1 MVGGAIW
8 WWTASAVMPASRP
21 PAAPSRCPVID
32 LVDETASVLRVL
44 AEAALD
50 GERLELVAVR
60 RRGAVRVDVV
70 DLSAGV
76 MPALAS
82 AALITRNAPSP
93 SSDGAVMWYAS
104 ADMP

>member
-1 MVGGAIW
+1 
-8 WWTASAVMPASRP
+8 MPASRP

-32 LVDETASVLRVL
+32 LVDETATLPGVL

-50 GERLELVAVR
+50 GQRLDLVAVR
-60 RRGAVRVDVV
+60 RRGAVGVDVV
-70 DLSAGV
+70 HLRRGLT
-76 MPALAS
+76 PALSS
-82 AALITRNAPSP
+82 AARITRNAPSP